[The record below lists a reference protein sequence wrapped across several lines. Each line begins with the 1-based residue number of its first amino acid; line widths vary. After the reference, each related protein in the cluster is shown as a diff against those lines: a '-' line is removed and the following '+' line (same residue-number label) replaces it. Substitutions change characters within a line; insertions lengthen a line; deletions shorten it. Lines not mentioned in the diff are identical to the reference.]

1 MNNYKLTFTLNL
13 NGEDDPAARQQ
24 AKALIESLNGSLEAA
39 ELKLQQVFKDVP
51 PRNIQINHVTPPALN
66 QDRRNELFRPLGQR

>member
-24 AKALIESLNGSLEAA
+24 AKALIESLNGSLEGA
-39 ELKLQQVFKDVP
+39 ELKLQEVFKDVP

-66 QDRRNELFRPLGQR
+66 QDRRNELFKPLGQR

>member
-24 AKALIESLNGSLEAA
+24 AKSLIESLNGSLEGA
-39 ELKLQQVFKDVP
+39 ELKLQQVFKEVP
-51 PRNIQINHVTPPALN
+51 PRNIQINDVTPALN
-66 QDRRNELFRPLGQR
+66 QDRRNELFKPLGQR